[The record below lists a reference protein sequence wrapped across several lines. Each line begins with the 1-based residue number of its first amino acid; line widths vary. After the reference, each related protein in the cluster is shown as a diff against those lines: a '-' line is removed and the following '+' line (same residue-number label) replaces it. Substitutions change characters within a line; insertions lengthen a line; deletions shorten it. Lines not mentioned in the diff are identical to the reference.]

1 MGHTEVFTHVGD
13 AVKIQ
18 APDGRVVTP
27 VVTGRP
33 SDLMTTVLTS
43 EAMGGIGVF
52 GADDFMHSLFSGQF
66 YRPVA
71 ALPTG
76 TSLSQRAL
84 TVLCVELRSL

>member
-18 APDGRVVTP
+18 APDGRMVTP
-27 VVTGRP
+27 VVTGRS
-33 SDLMTTVLTS
+33 SDCATAVLIS
-43 EAMGGIGVF
+43 EGLDGIGVF

-66 YRPVA
+66 HRPVA
-71 ALPTG
+71 VLSTE

-84 TVLCVELRSL
+84 TVSCVELRLL